1 MSADLILRSSGVL
14 TMAGDTPTVVAVTDG
29 RVTEVG
35 SDELVDRLRG
45 PDTEL
50 LDVGDRTL
58 LPGFIDVHAHLEVAA
73 RTLQTTVDCRAPAC
87 ATVQD
92 VLEAL
97 SDGLGSQVRDGW
109 MVGQGN
115 LFFDQKLRDRRLP
128 TREELDSVSR
138 DVAIALR
145 AGGHITV
152 LNSRALEAAGLGAGY
167 RAPEHSITGMPEVE
181 LGADGHPTGVVREF
195 DNALPLPDPDR
206 DELRAALRDG
216 TRRLFTAHGVTT
228 VGEISET
235 TAGLELLDGLIDDG
249 ELGLRMAVYLWA
261 PGTMS
266 VEQACTWSEHLTLRA
281 GEDRFRIQG
290 LKLFSDGGYS
300 AASAATKQP
309 YLDGHCGKIAL
320 TEEGFAETFH
330 RATGAG
336 LQLAVHA
343 NGDGAQEWLCAAIAA
358 EGGAPSGRL
367 RTRIEHAGNFLPD
380 YEATT
385 QTWTRA
391 GIIPVPQPVFIYTFG
406 DFFASYLGDYGTRG
420 RFPFRRLIDDGW
432 ELTGSSDVWIGSED
446 HATEPMF
453 SVWCCL
459 ARQSFL
465 GERLHPDQAV
475 TLEEALAMHTVNAA
489 RVLGVEDHRGTIEAG
504 KVADL
509 AVLDRDVRR
518 AATDDLRDVAV
529 DLVFS
534 EGRLGHDRVGGGA
547 PPQSA
552 RAAR

>member
-1 MSADLILRSSGVL
+1 MTADLLLRSRNVM
-14 TMAGDTPTVVAVTDG
+14 TMADGDVPTVVAVTGG
-29 RVTEVG
+29 RIAEVG
-35 SDELVDRLRG
+35 GNDLVDRLRG
-45 PDTEL
+45 PATEVI
-50 LDVGDRTL
+50 DVGDRTL
-58 LPGFIDVHAHLEVAA
+58 LPGFVDVHAHLEVAA
-73 RTLQTTVDCRAPAC
+73 RTLQTTVDCRAPEC
-87 ATVQD
+87 ATVAD
-92 VLEAL
+92 VLDAL
-97 SDGLGSQVRDGW
+97 RDGLGSQVREGW
-109 MVGQGN
+109 MVAQGN
-115 LFFDQKLRDRRLP
+115 LFFDQKLQERRLP

-152 LNSRALEAAGLGAGY
+152 LNTKALEKADIGAGY
-167 RAPEHSITGMPEVE
+167 SAPDHSITGMPDVE
-181 LGADGHPTGVVREF
+181 LGADGRPTGVVREF
-195 DNALPLPDPDR
+195 DNALPLPELNRED
-206 DELRAALRDG
+206 LRAALRDG
-216 TRRLFTAHGVTT
+216 TRRLFTANGVTT

-235 TAGLELLDGLIDDG
+235 TTGLELLDGLIAEG
-249 ELGLRMAVYLWA
+249 ELGLRMAIYLWA

-266 VEQACTWSEHLTLRA
+266 VEQACAWPDHLTLRA
-281 GEDRFRIQG
+281 GEDRFCIQG

-300 AASAATKQP
+300 AASAATKKP

-320 TEEGFAETFH
+320 TDEGFAETFH
-330 RATGAG
+330 RATEAG

-343 NGDGAQEWLCAAIAA
+343 NGDGAQEWLCKAIAA
-358 EGGAPSGRL
+358 EGGAPIGRL

-385 QTWTRA
+385 ETWAAA

-406 DFFASYLGDYGTRG
+406 DFFESYLGEYGTRG

-432 ELTGSSDVWIGSED
+432 KLTGSSDVWIGSED

-465 GERLHPDQAV
+465 GDRLHPDQAI
-475 TLEEALAMHTVNAA
+475 TLDEALAMHTINAA
-489 RVLGVEDHRGTIEAG
+489 QVLGVDGHRGSIEPA

-518 AATDDLRDVAV
+518 TATDDLRDVAV

-534 EGRLGHDRVGGGA
+534 EGRLVHDRTGNG
-547 PPQSA
+547 
-552 RAAR
+552 

>member
-1 MSADLILRSSGVL
+1 MAADLLLR
-14 TMAGDTPTVVAVTDG
+14 
-29 RVTEVG
+29 E
-35 SDELVDRLRG
+35 RLRG
-45 PDTEL
+45 PGTEVR
-50 LDVGDRTL
+50 DVGDRTL

-73 RTLQTTVDCRAPAC
+73 RTLETTVDCRAPVC
-87 ATVQD
+87 GTVAD
-92 VLEAL
+92 VLDAL
-97 SDGLGSQVRDGW
+97 RDGLGTQVRDGW

-115 LFFDQKLRDRRLP
+115 LFFDQKLAERRLP

-152 LNSRALEAAGLGAGY
+152 LNSRALQEAGIDAGY
-167 RAPEHSITGMPEVE
+167 RAPDHSITGMPDVE
-181 LGADGHPTGVVREF
+181 MGSDGRPTGVVREF
-195 DNALPLPDPDR
+195 DNALPLPELGR
-206 DELRAALRDG
+206 DELRTALRDG
-216 TRRLFTAHGVTT
+216 TRRLFTANGVTT

-235 TAGLELLDGLIDDG
+235 PAGLELLDGLIADG
-249 ELGLRMAVYLWA
+249 ELGLRMAIYLWA

-266 VEQACTWSEHLTLRA
+266 VEQACSWTEHLTLRA

-300 AASAATKQP
+300 AASAATKKP

-320 TEEGFAETFH
+320 TEDGFSKTFH
-330 RATGAG
+330 RATEAG

-343 NGDGAQEWLCAAIAA
+343 NGDGAQEWLCKAIAA
-358 EGGAPSGRL
+358 EGGAPAGRL

-385 QTWTRA
+385 ATWTQA

-406 DFFASYLGDYGTRG
+406 DFFESYLGEYGTRG

-432 ELTGSSDVWIGSED
+432 ELTGSSDVWVGSED

-465 GERLHPDQAV
+465 GERLHPEQAV
-475 TLEEALAMHTVNAA
+475 TLDEALAMHTINAA
-489 RVLGVEDHRGTIEAG
+489 RVLGVEEHRGSIEAG

-509 AVLDRDVRR
+509 VVLDRDVHRT
-518 AATDDLRDVAV
+518 ATDDLRDVGV
-529 DLVFS
+529 DLVLS
-534 EGRLGHDRVGGGA
+534 EGRVVHDLQ
-547 PPQSA
+547 PA
-552 RAAR
+552 RATP